1 MLTVDLLLRLCLS
14 PKEVHP
20 GYWQKLSGSGL
31 YADVRAASF
40 ISRPPPYHENSGPRS
55 VQFGLGPAGGLQL
68 QPQDMN
74 WKLATTSCSKQ
85 KTGETETDN
94 WKDRKPA
101 ILQEQ
106 IHWIERKSRMSV
118 RVKPGSMALTFNT
131 DVYSL

>member
-1 MLTVDLLLRLCLS
+1 MDLLLRLCLS

-20 GYWQKLSGSGL
+20 RYWQKFSGSGL
-31 YADVRAASF
+31 YADMRAASF

-101 ILQEQ
+101 I
-106 IHWIERKSRMSV
+106 
-118 RVKPGSMALTFNT
+118 
-131 DVYSL
+131 

>member
-1 MLTVDLLLRLCLS
+1 MILGSHPLREFAFKTSNISNANNGSAPPVVSELEGS
-14 PKEVHP
+14 ARP
-20 GYWQKLSGSGL
+20 GYWRKLSGSGL

-101 ILQEQ
+101 I
-106 IHWIERKSRMSV
+106 
-118 RVKPGSMALTFNT
+118 
-131 DVYSL
+131 

>member
-1 MLTVDLLLRLCLS
+1 MDLLLRLCQS
-14 PKEVHP
+14 SKEVHP

>member
-1 MLTVDLLLRLCLS
+1 MDLLLWLCLS
-14 PKEVHP
+14 SKEVHP

-101 ILQEQ
+101 I
-106 IHWIERKSRMSV
+106 
-118 RVKPGSMALTFNT
+118 
-131 DVYSL
+131 